1 MLLGVGIGAA
11 TLLPCSLVI
20 GNWFGARRG
29 LAMGIAFA
37 GTSLGGAAMTMLGN
51 FAILRFGGWR
61 AGYVALAI
69 PMIVIVVPTI
79 LLAVRSR
86 PAQAAGQT
94 VHGAAG
100 ALPGLELGEALRTRS
115 FWMIASAQFM
125 FAFVAAGVGLH
136 LITYLMGLGYTETF
150 AAGMMSIVYVGT
162 SIGKLVMGVAAD
174 RISARIALAINF
186 AATAIGMVLI
196 LGAAHVAVLATFVI
210 VFGFTLGA
218 PLVLLPMVMI
228 DSLGLKRFG
237 SIGGLSGVFQTI
249 GGVCGPVV
257 MGAMYDLLGR
267 YSASFEIAA
276 ALSALGAL
284 AMLGCLRLEDEQARF
299 GAAPATAA

>member
-37 GTSLGGAAMTMLGN
+37 GTSLGGAGMTMLGN

-86 PAQAAGQT
+86 PEQAAGQT
-94 VHGAAG
+94 VHAAAG

-150 AAGMMSIVYVGT
+150 AAGMMSIVYLGT

-186 AATAIGMVLI
+186 AATALGVVLL
-196 LGAAHVAVLATFVI
+196 LGAAHGAFLAACVI
-210 VFGFTLGA
+210 IFGFTLGV

-249 GGVCGPVV
+249 GGVSGPVV
-257 MGAMYDLLGR
+257 MGAMYDFLGR

-276 ALSALGAL
+276 ALSVLGAL
-284 AMLGCLRLEDEQARF
+284 AMLGCLRLEDEQARV
-299 GAAPATAA
+299 GIAPATAA